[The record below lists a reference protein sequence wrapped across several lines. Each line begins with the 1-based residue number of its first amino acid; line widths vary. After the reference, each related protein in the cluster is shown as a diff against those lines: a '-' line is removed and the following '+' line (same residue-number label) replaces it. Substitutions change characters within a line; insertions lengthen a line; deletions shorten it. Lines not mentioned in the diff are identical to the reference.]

1 MMKIQRHLLQTAAPI
16 GLAAMLLGVT
26 PAYAEPLVYI
36 PLGEENQIL
45 TIDAETDTEVGRIAG
60 TEAVHGLAGT
70 PDGRLLVA
78 GSLAARPAGNA
89 PEKPTGVSEEDH
101 AAHHGMSND
110 SAEAPSGPLVS
121 TVSIIDRESGDILRR
136 IDVPGA
142 VHHVAVS
149 PDSRFA
155 AVTLIN
161 ADAVSVIGLEDF
173 ELITTVKTGSTP
185 NYAVF
190 GVDTEALFVG
200 NAGGGTVSRIAVD
213 GWTPGLQA
221 EIGDSPGHLV
231 MSEDGSTLYV
241 ANEGNGKVTEI
252 DPKKMAVLRN
262 FEMGGTLHGLD
273 LSENGRTLFAAVRET
288 DQIGRIDL
296 DTGDVSFVNLAPGP
310 YHLMVVDGTGK
321 VYVSSAE
328 ESKIWVLDA
337 DDLSLVGEIGF
348 QGTGHQM
355 VVVPGS

>member
-1 MMKIQRHLLQTAAPI
+1 MKIQRHLLQTAAPI
-16 GLAAMLLGVT
+16 GLAAMLFGVT

-221 EIGDSPGHLV
+221 EIGP
-231 MSEDGSTLYV
+231 
-241 ANEGNGKVTEI
+241 A
-252 DPKKMAVLRN
+252 
-262 FEMGGTLHGLD
+262 
-273 LSENGRTLFAAVRET
+273 
-288 DQIGRIDL
+288 
-296 DTGDVSFVNLAPGP
+296 
-310 YHLMVVDGTGK
+310 
-321 VYVSSAE
+321 
-328 ESKIWVLDA
+328 IW
-337 DDLSLVGEIGF
+337 
-348 QGTGHQM
+348 
-355 VVVPGS
+355 